1 MTLSKNKLYQSIPD
15 LPSPV
20 YEKKLGTANAAT
32 GAGNNTNNS
41 PSSSSSSSSAPRL
54 AALPKPALAT
64 IFQFVKQPKALVSTC
79 RTLHALSR
87 DEHVCARWILA
98 RAGLAAATA
107 TATPVVVVDVLPAQ
121 VFAIIKAGVTAR
133 VLSMEVLAVL
143 DRWVGKIR
151 SIDVFRDGGDRAARD
166 WDGWQKMDVAIA
178 RCGNAKVVEWCAERG
193 FVTRWDRAIE
203 VAVGAGEMDSAV
215 ALLGK
220 WTDAVGVANAA
231 AAAAPAGETPGSTN
245 RAEGENDMLTT
256 GTLKRASSQATIVPG
271 TPKEIP
277 PPTPYRAQT
286 AIRPARIT
294 VHPALLTHLLNT
306 DNLSAFL
313 ALIPSLPQPLPAS
326 TLPALLHS
334 PRILAHIIAVGLL
347 PLDSLLLTLAKS
359 PASTRAL
366 ALRNLTLHSNAIEGN
381 IAKSSAAGM
390 LLARAALEGDVDTCE
405 WLVLAGVPVSEKAVR
420 NAKDAGE
427 KAVLKLLKK
436 PRK

>member
-1 MTLSKNKLYQSIPD
+1 MTVSKNKVYQSLPD
-15 LPSPV
+15 LPPPV
-20 YEKKLGTANAAT
+20 YEKLGTANAAP
-32 GAGNNTNNS
+32 GAGNARNDLLST
-41 PSSSSSSSSAPRL
+41 RDL
-54 AALPKPALAT
+54 ATLPKPVLAA
-64 IFQFVKQPKALVSTC
+64 IFQFVRRPKALSTTC

-87 DEHVCARWILA
+87 DEHICARWILA
-98 RAGLAAATA
+98 RAGLAATA
-107 TATPVVVVDVLPAQ
+107 KPVVNVSPAQ
-121 VFAIIKAGVTAR
+121 VFAIIKAGITAR

-143 DRWVGKIR
+143 DRWVGQIR
-151 SIDVFRDGGDRAARD
+151 SIDAFRDGGDKAARD
-166 WDGWQKMDVAIA
+166 WDGWRDMDVAIA

-193 FVTRWDRAIE
+193 FVTSWDRAID

-220 WTDAVGVANAA
+220 WTDAVGKSSE
-231 AAAAPAGETPGSTN
+231 PADVEYEE
-245 RAEGENDMLTT
+245 ATT

-277 PPTPYRAQT
+277 APTPYRAQT

-334 PRILAHIIAVGLL
+334 PKILAYIIAVGLL

-366 ALRNLTLHSNAIEGN
+366 ALRNLTVHSNAIEGN
-381 IAKSSAAGM
+381 IARSNAAGI
-390 LLARAALEGDVDTCE
+390 LLARTALEGDVETCE
-405 WLVLAGVPVSEKAVR
+405 WLVQAGVPVSEKAVR

-427 KAVLKLLKK
+427 KAVLKVLKK
-436 PRK
+436 SKN